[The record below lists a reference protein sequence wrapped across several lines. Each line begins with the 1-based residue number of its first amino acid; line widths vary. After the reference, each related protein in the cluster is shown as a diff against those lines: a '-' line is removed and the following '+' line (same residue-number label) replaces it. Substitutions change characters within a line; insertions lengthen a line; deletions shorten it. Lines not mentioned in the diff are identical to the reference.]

1 MNEEKHESNEEEAS
15 EVKQSEDADS
25 EVELVANVIEASK
38 DGDVVK
44 YTIQSKEVCVVFV
57 FLLNASSIFYFKS
70 KILYI
75 PKMYIN

>member
-15 EVKQSEDADS
+15 EVKQSEDADT

-44 YTIQSKEVCVVFV
+44 YTIQSKEVCSVCFFIKCIVN
-57 FLLNASSIFYFKS
+57 FLF
-70 KILYI
+70 
-75 PKMYIN
+75 

>member
-15 EVKQSEDADS
+15 EVKQSEDADT

-57 FLLNASSIFYFKS
+57 FLLNASSIFYFK
-70 KILYI
+70 
-75 PKMYIN
+75 